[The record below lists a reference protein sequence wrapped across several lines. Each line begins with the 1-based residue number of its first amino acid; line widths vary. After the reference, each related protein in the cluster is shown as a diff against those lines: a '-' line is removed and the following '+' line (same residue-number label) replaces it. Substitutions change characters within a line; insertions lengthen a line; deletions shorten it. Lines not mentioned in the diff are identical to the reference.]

1 MSNANFTPALGEYRE
16 LQPFR
21 YWCQKVLPLV
31 YDDSL
36 SYYELLCKVVDYLN
50 KTMEDVDTLHGDVT
64 NLHQAYVEL
73 QGYVNNYF
81 NNLDVQNEINNKLD
95 EMTKNGE
102 LTEIIGMWL
111 YGGYSLWIGDSYV
124 EANSLGADKN
134 KRFSTIVSKQLLTT
148 ELNYAIGG
156 TGFSTQNNFLSQ
168 ATLAYS
174 ENKNIADKVKYV
186 FVGGGRNDAYLN
198 PSYSFTQI
206 REVVEP
212 VFNFI
217 KANFPN
223 AKIICLPMLF
233 DCAPL
238 PNSYLHWKI
247 GICSYLNVLTGV
259 KILNLGQLFM
269 GDSSYILSDNVHPN
283 VSGHAML
290 ASSIISSLNG
300 GDYLP
305 YYWEANNKITNLTGN
320 LNFIQFNNLCGCVA
334 EFTVSETLSGE
345 IYSATETGF
354 LGFLGTLKNI
364 PVFNMTDKT
373 VSFLQYK
380 CLYNSSTHKFTLTLT
395 TIGDLKPGKSYSINY
410 LTFNEYA
417 LS

>member
-1 MSNANFTPALGEYRE
+1 MSMENLGPYSNFHE
-16 LQPFR
+16 LNQDWFLNEFN
-21 YWCQKVLPLV
+21 KVLEQWKAMQKNF
-31 YDDSL
+31 DSL
-36 SYYELLCKVVDYLN
+36 QDAFNDLKSYVQDYF
-50 KTMEDVDTLHGDVT
+50 K
-64 NLHQAYVEL
+64 
-73 QGYVNNYF
+73 
-81 NNLDVQNEINNKLD
+81 NLDVQNEINNKLND
-95 EMTKNGE
+95 MYENGE
-102 LTEIIGMWL
+102 LTKIIGMWL

-124 EANSLGADKN
+124 EANSLGADKD

-168 ATLAYS
+168 ATLAYN
-174 ENKNIADKVKYV
+174 ENKNIAKNIKYV

-198 PSYSFTQI
+198 PSYTFTQI

-223 AKIICLPMLF
+223 AKIVCLPMLF
-233 DCAPL
+233 DCSPM

-247 GICSYLNVLTGV
+247 GIYSYLNVLTGV

-269 GDSSYILSDNVHPN
+269 GDSSYILNDNVHPN

-290 ASSIISSLNG
+290 ASSIISSLYG

-305 YYWEANNKITNLTGN
+305 YYWDSNNKIDGVNGN
-320 LNFIQFNNLCGCVA
+320 LNFFQFNNICGCIA
-334 EFTVSETLSGE
+334 EFTVNKTLSGK
-345 IYSATETGF
+345 IYTDTQTGF

-364 PVFNMTDKT
+364 PVYNLIDNSI
-373 VSFLQYK
+373 SFIQYK
-380 CLYNSSTHKFTLTLT
+380 CLYDSSNHKFTLSLT
-395 TIGDLKPGKSYSINY
+395 TIGDLVPGKTYSIHFIT
-410 LTFNEYA
+410 LNEYS
-417 LS
+417 LT